1 MQRIDDISWL
11 GLGLSESKKFTLLD
25 YGRLDRV
32 ITEMGDPANQYP
44 TLCVYMGGRSKD
56 ACLRRLYPNNNIKR
70 HASTAEIKLRYDID
84 SLNTTRPVLFTDG
97 DLKCMPSAYPS
108 TNGRPKL
115 ERSISWDT
123 SSAEKALYIIWA
135 RLVFLFADVICVFAN
150 DFGDLLDVA
159 GFLLECLSLQAPS
172 SLPSAVQ
179 PRVIIVLEARLDGE
193 QEDIQNVEHFY
204 CKLHKEG
211 PNLREYFSAV
221 HLIRLESSHLSE
233 NARYERLRALI
244 MGQLDD
250 MCTVREDHR
259 ALFSATHL
267 GALFRLAFQHTAEGI
282 CRPFDFVKATR
293 AQDEVPSTLSRSLA
307 HYLEIGA
314 KAGLRYEELATS
326 ISSALLM
333 DHYIP
338 GMLGKTIEELVGV
351 VECRLVDQFELL
363 DRTGQSSLEFRR
375 EQLRASSGRICQI
388 RSNKICLVCLFRVAQ
403 HRLDCGHTL
412 CDLCA
417 QLFGTPAP
425 DIEYNF
431 TIDACL
437 CCLYQRPLV
446 IDVLP
451 PTMNPTVLAIDGGGV
466 RGVIPL
472 EFLILVQESLGC
484 CPLQDLIDL
493 AVGTS
498 SGMCRSLSILGLFN
512 MQWGVKK
519 CADVFDR
526 MARRIFH
533 ERRSSTLARASQA
546 MFGSHSFL
554 GTVHKWLLW
563 LLYDSC
569 YDGRVFDLAL
579 KEVYT
584 INNRI
589 FDSLLLEASSTRYSK
604 TKVGV
609 VATSIARETR
619 SFVFG
624 NFNGTET
631 AAEDCGKCR
640 ASKLVELVFP
650 SDIDR
655 DWSRLTA
662 RSFFPPAD
670 IRGIGS
676 FQDGGLRDNLAA
688 DIARRLCRQI
698 WPSRKHPA
706 RLLSMGTGVT
716 ARGSDRPPH
725 FRHVFQDGFL
735 RRGFDAWMSSMD
747 TESKWLEM
755 IGQLEDIYKEDYLRL
770 NIPLRDMPSAI
781 DTVEVMEEYRNL
793 VTISPGSARMA
804 REAATALLV
813 SRFYFVL
820 ETLPED
826 TVTPFWCYG
835 TIRCKGRAKQVVDTL
850 GHLHPQG
857 LDYITDSET
866 IGPLKGLSEL
876 CSACGRYCRPV
887 SFLVAHPDKVVNIYL
902 KTPTKKRWR
911 ISGFP
916 ESMASFT
923 GCQQLYAPFGR
934 RDHGRLGSSPCSS
947 CDGRGRPTHGMRRKR
962 SSGKSW
968 NSPTKRFRST
978 DADQDELKTSR
989 LVRCVGRTIAGALRR
1004 IRRAGEHWP
1013 TYKLSEKV
1021 TDMDHQNPQLKN
1033 LNRASWRSQ
1042 CRNHLAQHICKAAT
1056 LCSQPFH
1063 SLLGTGEQLGIQL
1076 KPEEVRLKSTEEL
1089 QYVWK
1094 IDDPLLEPVFDKHLS
1109 KHSMGLL
1116 IKLQQA
1122 EKDIVALELARAE
1135 AKEDVQ
1141 AYETMIHESQMALN
1155 LHQQDIQHWIMVATY
1170 YQGNYTRLANALK
1183 YLIAFAQGVESE
1195 ASPLLPE

>member
-11 GLGLSESKKFTLLD
+11 GLGLGESKKFTLLD

-115 ERSISWDT
+115 ERSISWDA

-172 SLPSAVQ
+172 SLPSAVR

-204 CKLHKEG
+204 CKLHKDG

-314 KAGLRYEELATS
+314 NAGLRYEELATS

-338 GMLGKTIEELVGV
+338 GMLALEPRSIFQTLYRPAVRDALHILGWYQPGKTIEELVGV

-498 SGMCRSLSILGLFN
+498 SGGLSILGLFN

-631 AAEDCGKCR
+631 AAEDCGYEIVRPVETGSEPFVWEAAR
-640 ASKLVELVFP
+640 A
-650 SDIDR
+650 
-655 DWSRLTA
+655 TA
-662 RSFFPPAD
+662 AAPFFFPPAD

-835 TIRCKGRAKQVVDTL
+835 AIRCKGRAKQ
-850 GHLHPQG
+850 GH
-857 LDYITDSET
+857 
-866 IGPLKGLSEL
+866 
-876 CSACGRYCRPV
+876 
-887 SFLVAHPDKVVNIYL
+887 
-902 KTPTKKRWR
+902 
-911 ISGFP
+911 
-916 ESMASFT
+916 
-923 GCQQLYAPFGR
+923 
-934 RDHGRLGSSPCSS
+934 
-947 CDGRGRPTHGMRRKR
+947 
-962 SSGKSW
+962 
-968 NSPTKRFRST
+968 
-978 DADQDELKTSR
+978 
-989 LVRCVGRTIAGALRR
+989 
-1004 IRRAGEHWP
+1004 
-1013 TYKLSEKV
+1013 
-1021 TDMDHQNPQLKN
+1021 
-1033 LNRASWRSQ
+1033 
-1042 CRNHLAQHICKAAT
+1042 
-1056 LCSQPFH
+1056 
-1063 SLLGTGEQLGIQL
+1063 
-1076 KPEEVRLKSTEEL
+1076 
-1089 QYVWK
+1089 
-1094 IDDPLLEPVFDKHLS
+1094 
-1109 KHSMGLL
+1109 
-1116 IKLQQA
+1116 
-1122 EKDIVALELARAE
+1122 
-1135 AKEDVQ
+1135 
-1141 AYETMIHESQMALN
+1141 
-1155 LHQQDIQHWIMVATY
+1155 
-1170 YQGNYTRLANALK
+1170 
-1183 YLIAFAQGVESE
+1183 
-1195 ASPLLPE
+1195 